1 MPHRRSGG
9 RSAARRNAEALSIRC
24 AVFPPRLR
32 LEGLAWARQELE
44 AILAHLRGGILI
56 RMPGK
61 GDVMANLWLVRAAH
75 EFAAAV
81 GANPAPGH
89 DEKRAHLEFAAQ
101 SLLPVCTRV
110 VQEFISEKGMDGIW
124 MDDGGTL
131 SGLARRGRKNAALAA
146 PLRLN
151 ALWYAALET
160 TGLALRGLT
169 PMGAGQHA
177 KDSTG
182 DHFERLAGRFR
193 RAFTKA
199 YWCEEHQRVC
209 PPELRA
215 GNTHGDIPDA
225 EQLILIVLPVCPIP
239 RTKQLGILAQMEKG
253 AQSPVGLWVR
263 HAEGLVESPLH
274 RAWLAQ
280 ALGNAAETEAQ
291 RANAVNIARPLAAL
305 QEAAS
310 TVGVHAYYRDGKPLG
325 HAVDPMATAEVLAT
339 LRRFLQVA

>member
-9 RSAARRNAEALSIRC
+9 RSAARRNAEDLSIRC
-24 AVFPPRLR
+24 AVLPPRLR

-44 AILAHLRGGILI
+44 AILAHLRGGILL
-56 RMPGK
+56 RMC
-61 GDVMANLWLVRAAH
+61 
-75 EFAAAV
+75 
-81 GANPAPGH
+81 
-89 DEKRAHLEFAAQ
+89 Q
-101 SLLPVCTRV
+101 RV

-193 RAFTKA
+193 RAFNKA
-199 YWCEEHQRVC
+199 YWCEEHQRIC

-215 GNTHGDIPDA
+215 DNTHGDLPDA
-225 EQLILIVLPVCPIP
+225 EQLILMVLPVC
-239 RTKQLGILAQMEKG
+239 
-253 AQSPVGLWVR
+253 PVGLWVR
-263 HAEGLVESPLH
+263 HADGMVESPIH

-280 ALGNAAETEAQ
+280 ALGHAAETEAQ
-291 RANAVNIARPLAAL
+291 RANAVNVARPLAAL

-310 TVGVHAYYRDGKPLG
+310 TVGLHAFYRDGKPLG
-325 HAVDPMATAEVLAT
+325 HSVDPVVTAEVVAT
-339 LRRFLQVA
+339 LRRFLPSHPQT